1 MLGAYAEAYS
11 KLDVTAV
18 QSAYPGVN
26 AEPLRRAFSQLR
38 SQKVQIQGE
47 QIQINGTTATV
58 TLTWQTAWVGKVGV
72 PGSAA
77 PRVELT
83 LQKSGSSWIIVGRR

>member
-1 MLGAYAEAYS
+1 L
-11 KLDVTAV
+11 K
-18 QSAYPGVN
+18 
-26 AEPLRRAFSQLR
+26 

-47 QIQINGTTATV
+47 QIQVTGTRATV
-58 TLTWQTAWVGKVGV
+58 TLTWQTTYVGQVGGA
-72 PGSAA
+72 GSAA